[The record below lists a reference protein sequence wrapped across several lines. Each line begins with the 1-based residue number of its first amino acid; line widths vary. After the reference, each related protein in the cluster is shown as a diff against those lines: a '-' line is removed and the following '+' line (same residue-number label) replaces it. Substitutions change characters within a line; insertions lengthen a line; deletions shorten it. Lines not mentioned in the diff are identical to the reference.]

1 MRLQGCPGL
10 RILPPRRH
18 QRQFCSS
25 SNRQGGMLHPATSDA
40 LDFVPVKSKNR
51 SSHST
56 SRCPCKARRSVEI
69 SQPGLK
75 PTKARSQAGQV
86 GLVRLPTGAEL
97 FGLFWRLV
105 CPHSNQ
111 SYFAPRGDNNVT
123 RPHCQHEVISK
134 AGQGVARR
142 TRTGRDEVILP
153 RGCDKK
159 MWGPTKVTSK
169 FASGDSSRDEC

>member
-25 SNRQGGMLHPATSDA
+25 SNRQEGMLHPATSDA

-75 PTKARSQAGQV
+75 PPKARWSRTSRAGPAPD
-86 GLVRLPTGAEL
+86 RAEL

-123 RPHCQHEVISK
+123 RPHCQHEVIS
-134 AGQGVARR
+134 GSR
-142 TRTGRDEVILP
+142 P
-153 RGCDKK
+153 RC
-159 MWGPTKVTSK
+159 SK
-169 FASGDSSRDEC
+169 QDQDRP